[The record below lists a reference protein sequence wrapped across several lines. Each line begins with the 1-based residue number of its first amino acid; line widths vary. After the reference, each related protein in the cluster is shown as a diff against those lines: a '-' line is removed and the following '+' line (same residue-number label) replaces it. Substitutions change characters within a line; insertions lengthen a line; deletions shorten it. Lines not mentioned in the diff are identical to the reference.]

1 MTDHVDSASGPEVV
15 IYADGACSGNP
26 GPGGWGA
33 VLRCPEQK
41 LVKRMSGAEPET
53 TNNRME
59 LTGVIQGLRA
69 LKTPCRVTVVTD
81 SRYVVDAFR
90 AGWLRNWLRNGWKT
104 ANKQPVKNSD
114 LWRELM
120 DAMALHDVKWQWIR
134 GHAGHTENEEA
145 DKLAVEARLKIERS
159 KE

>member
-1 MTDHVDSASGPEVV
+1 MAANNDSGFGPEVF

-26 GPGGWGA
+26 GPGGWGV
-33 VLRCPEQK
+33 VLKCPEQN

-59 LTGVIQGLRA
+59 LTAAIQALRT

-81 SRYVVDAFR
+81 SRYVADAFR

-104 ANKQPVKNSD
+104 ANRQPVKNSD

-120 DAMALHDVKWQWIR
+120 DAMAPHRVEWEWIR
-134 GHAGHTENEEA
+134 GHSGHPENEIA
-145 DKLAVEARLKIERS
+145 DSLAVEARLRYERR
-159 KE
+159 